1 MRSIAGYSKKR
12 LLHVCAK
19 ALVGCFAANT
29 VLYAADIQR
38 GAQVARDANCLECHR
53 VAGVGGRLANETD
66 AADLDSSILTRYTA
80 PALASSL
87 WNHTPLMRGMARI
100 QSLPHPKI
108 TETESEDLFAYIC
121 SLRLSDRAGDA
132 KAGERVFDKKGCA
145 ECHAAVPVSGGVAAS
160 APSVT
165 QWNVSSDPFVLA
177 RAMWNHAPA
186 MKRAMERRA
195 RIWPKLSGQ
204 DLLDINQFV
213 RASKTSAAK
222 AIAPAWPDARQ
233 GKALFDA
240 SCKQCHS
247 GSMALERMLVNR
259 TLMDIPA
266 GMWNHSAR
274 MMAIPVVSNEEMG
287 SIVAYAWQLQYL
299 GSPGNA
305 ARGAETFTKK
315 RCVECHGESGNLN
328 FQRGARIFTPF
339 ALVSLAWEHGTL
351 MEQEMKR
358 KKIRWPSLSAEDIS
372 DVVAFVNSR
381 P

>member
-1 MRSIAGYSKKR
+1 
-12 LLHVCAK
+12 
-19 ALVGCFAANT
+19 
-29 VLYAADIQR
+29 
-38 GAQVARDANCLECHR
+38 
-53 VAGVGGRLANETD
+53 
-66 AADLDSSILTRYTA
+66 
-80 PALASSL
+80 
-87 WNHTPLMRGMARI
+87 
-100 QSLPHPKI
+100 
-108 TETESEDLFAYIC
+108 
-121 SLRLSDRAGDA
+121 
-132 KAGERVFDKKGCA
+132 
-145 ECHAAVPVSGGVAAS
+145 
-160 APSVT
+160 
-165 QWNVSSDPFVLA
+165 
-177 RAMWNHAPA
+177 
-186 MKRAMERRA
+186 
-195 RIWPKLSGQ
+195 
-204 DLLDINQFV
+204 
-213 RASKTSAAK
+213 
-222 AIAPAWPDARQ
+222 
-233 GKALFDA
+233 
-240 SCKQCHS
+240 
-247 GSMALERMLVNR
+247 MALERMLVNR